1 MKDDRE
7 QFNNYCLQQ
16 WTQYMERIGREQES
30 PLSFKQY
37 LNRYKK
43 LLEEEYSE
51 RHEDYRNGTT
61 VQR

>member
-1 MKDDRE
+1 VKDDKE

-51 RHEDYRNGTT
+51 RPED
-61 VQR
+61 

>member
-1 MKDDRE
+1 MKDDKE
-7 QFNNYCLQQ
+7 QFNKYCLQQ
-16 WTQYMERIGREQES
+16 WTQYMEKAGIEQES

-51 RHEDYRNGTT
+51 GSED
-61 VQR
+61 